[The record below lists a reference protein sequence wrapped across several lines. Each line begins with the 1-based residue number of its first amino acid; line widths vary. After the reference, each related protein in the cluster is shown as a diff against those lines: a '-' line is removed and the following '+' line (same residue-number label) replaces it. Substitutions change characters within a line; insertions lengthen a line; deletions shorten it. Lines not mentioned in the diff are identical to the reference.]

1 MIHFTLSEKIF
12 LGAGFGILV
21 SVPLIA
27 FGENFE
33 IWFFAKVLYGLG
45 VILIWFN
52 R

>member
-12 LGAGFGILV
+12 LAAGLGILA

-27 FGENFE
+27 FWEIFE
-33 IWFFAKVLYGLG
+33 IWFFAKVLYGTG
-45 VILIWFN
+45 VILFLFN

>member
-1 MIHFTLSEKIF
+1 MIHITLSEKIF
-12 LGAGFGILV
+12 LAAGLGILV

-27 FGENFE
+27 FWEIFG
-33 IWFFAKVLYGLG
+33 IWFLAKVLYGVG